1 MSMEMSADER
11 KAPPAGMHFAPGS
24 ERPPLKTLV
33 IEASQALARLD
44 AGRLEE
50 LALSCEALIGDMAP
64 ADSETLDDLARQAN
78 EAETGMAV
86 FARILEATRAN
97 LNVMQRLRELRASRL
112 EYGELP
118 GGGWVRTESGHGD
131 N

>member
-1 MSMEMSADER
+1 MRIASGAFKSHAA
-11 KAPPAGMHFAPGS
+11 APKRF
-24 ERPPLKTLV
+24 LKGAHKV
-33 IEASQALARLD
+33 AF
-44 AGRLEE
+44 
-50 LALSCEALIGDMAP
+50 
-64 ADSETLDDLARQAN
+64 DDLARQAN